1 MALLNPF
8 GFVIIDWSVHPVLL
22 ALSIAGVS
30 LLILVSYVA
39 LWFYWQGR
47 NWARWMVLLSSLL
60 ALLNLAFWTSATPA
74 ERIMIAVEAPLAL
87 FLLYWLNTS
96 PVKKYF
102 VNP

>member
-8 GFVIIDWSVHPVLL
+8 GFVVVDWAAHPALL
-22 ALSIAGVS
+22 TISIAGVS
-30 LLILVSYVA
+30 LLILAGYVV

-47 NWARWMVLLSSLL
+47 NWARWMVLLTSLL
-60 ALLNLAFWTSATPA
+60 ALLNLAFWTAAMPA
-74 ERIMIAVEAPLAL
+74 ERILIAAEVPLAL

-96 PVKKYF
+96 PIRKYF